1 MSRKEGLVYVLD
13 DEELMRHLLSGIL
26 SAEGYRVKT
35 FSSGEELLSG
45 EPPSEPACLLLDIQM
60 PGSDGLQVQQQ
71 ISQRGWPLPIIFL
84 TSYATVPLS
93 VRGLKAGAVDFLT
106 KPCDDAVLRRVVAQ
120 ALTIARESFDAHV
133 ERTRIQALL
142 SSLTTREYEV
152 LLLLVTGKLNKQ
164 LAAKLNITE
173 RTVKAHRGSVME
185 KMGVTSVAELV
196 WMVEKC
202 GIRPDA
208 SGGAAQTALSAG

>member
-1 MSRKEGLVYVLD
+1 MYVLD

-26 SAEGYRVKT
+26 CADGYTVRT

-45 EPPSEPACLLLDIQM
+45 DPPTEPACLLLDIQM
-60 PGSDGLQVQQQ
+60 PGTDGLQVQQQ
-71 ISQRGWPLPIIFL
+71 ITQRGWPLPIIFL

-93 VRGLKAGAVDFLT
+93 VRGLKAGAIDFLT
-106 KPCDDAVLRRVVAQ
+106 KPCADAVLRQVVAQ
-120 ALTIARESFDAHV
+120 AMIVAREWFDEHA
-133 ERTRIQALL
+133 ERARIRTLL
-142 SSLTTREYEV
+142 ESLTSREYEV

-164 LAAKLNITE
+164 LAASLNITE

-202 GIRPDA
+202 GIRPVDK
-208 SGGAAQTALSAG
+208 Q